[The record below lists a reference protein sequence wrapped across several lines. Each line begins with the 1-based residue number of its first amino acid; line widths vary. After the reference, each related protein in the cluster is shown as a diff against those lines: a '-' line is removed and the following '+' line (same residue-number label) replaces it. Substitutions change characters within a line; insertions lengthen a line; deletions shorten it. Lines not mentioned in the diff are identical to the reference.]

1 MLKENENLNEKYF
14 TKIIE
19 IYESREKE
27 ALSYEEIGIV
37 SRILLKLEYF
47 IKLERIVGYA
57 GIELFATNF
66 KLRYFKKD
74 QIILKIGEENQI
86 FYVILK
92 GELDIYPYNSSI
104 NNTQKKIATLKQGK
118 IFGNYFTSS
127 KKKTNSTIV
136 CQTDVTILQISHQ
149 EFLNI
154 LNETDQN
161 TIEKCNEIL
170 KKFDLFENLTRSTL
184 QRIYFTMEKKKY
196 RKGEIVFK
204 EGDDIKN
211 NGIYFIYSGEF
222 MVLCIF
228 LNYFFCFQI
237 SKSIVK
243 EKNKLKILNRE
254 IDALEK
260 ERNIL
265 LTSMRGY
272 NPDGELIKSLYEK
285 IKINDE
291 KKEGANFTK
300 DKLPT
305 VKVIKKNYHD

>member
-1 MLKENENLNEKYF
+1 MLKENENLSEKYF

-19 IYESREKE
+19 IYKSREKE
-27 ALSYEEIGIV
+27 PLSYEEIGIV

-47 IKLERIVGYA
+47 IKLERIVGYS
-57 GIELFATNF
+57 GIELFAKNF
-66 KLRYFKKD
+66 KLKNFKKD
-74 QIILKIGEENQI
+74 HVIFKIGEENQT

-92 GELDIYPYNSSI
+92 GEVDIYPYNSSN
-104 NNTQKKIATLKQGK
+104 NNTQKKVATLKQGK

-161 TIEKCNEIL
+161 IIEKCNEIL
-170 KKFDLFENLTRSTL
+170 KKFDLFEKLTRSTL

-196 RKGEIVFK
+196 RKGETVFK

-222 MVLCIF
+222 MV
-228 LNYFFCFQI
+228 
-237 SKSIVK
+237 
-243 EKNKLKILNRE
+243 
-254 IDALEK
+254 
-260 ERNIL
+260 
-265 LTSMRGY
+265 
-272 NPDGELIKSLYEK
+272 
-285 IKINDE
+285 
-291 KKEGANFTK
+291 
-300 DKLPT
+300 
-305 VKVIKKNYHD
+305 